1 MKRAIGIIAILFT
14 TTMFAQTEK
23 TGSFKTEIVQ
33 KVELGYLL
41 HIPKEVKSKKPLIV
55 FLHGSGEKGTDVE
68 LLRKQGPL
76 KYIKEKEIDAYILA
90 PQCRENEYW
99 NEESIYRL
107 IQKIVKENNID
118 ADRICLTGLSLGG
131 WGTLKLGIAH
141 PEMFAALVPICGFVD
156 RLDIDDLCK
165 IAAIPTRIYHGLL
178 DDVVDVN
185 YATVIYKTLRAC
197 NANVKL
203 TIFED
208 ANHNSWDNV
217 YDNAEIYDWMLSQ
230 SKTATNK

>member
-1 MKRAIGIIAILFT
+1 MKKTIGIAAILFT
-14 TTMFAQTEK
+14 TIMFAQNEK

-33 KVELGYLL
+33 KIELGYLL
-41 HIPKEVKSKKPLIV
+41 HIPKDVKSQKPLIV

-76 KYIKEKEIDAYILA
+76 KYIKEKEIDTYILA

-118 ADRICLTGLSLGG
+118 AKRIYLTGLSLGG
-131 WGTLKLGIAH
+131 WGTFKLGMAH
-141 PEMFAALVPICGFVD
+141 PDMFAALVPICGFTD
-156 RLDIDDLCK
+156 LLDGDELCK

-178 DDVVDVN
+178 DDVVNVD
-185 YATVIYKTLRAC
+185 YAAQIYKTLLAC
-197 NANVKL
+197 NAKVEL
-203 TIFED
+203 TIFEE
-208 ANHNSWDNV
+208 ANHNSWDKV
-217 YDNAEIYDWMLSQ
+217 YDNPEIYDWMLSQ
-230 SKTATNK
+230 SKK